1 MFSFQRKTDRPLL
14 LGAIHMPPFL
24 SGTRQE
30 LRQLEAWLLR
40 NVEAYAEGGFDS
52 VMLQDNTPHCE
63 GLDGKALACI
73 AALGY
78 SVTSRFSDYPIGLI
92 IESNSA
98 RDALTIAAVT
108 YMQYIRCKVFVGAMQ
123 KPGGLVEGSA
133 HEAFHYRRLVDRDIS
148 VCADILD
155 RMGAPLSER
164 DYRLAVSQAKKYG
177 ADAVLLT
184 GANFNETCRI
194 LDDIAVSAPGLPRLA
209 GGGVNMENLLE
220 AAAHCDGMVVSSCLT
235 KNGCKDE
242 WDRKKIAEMATKLR
256 G

>member
-1 MFSFQRKTDRPLL
+1 MFSFQKRNGRPLL
-14 LGAIHMPPFL
+14 LGSIHMPPFL
-24 SGTRQE
+24 YGTQQE
-30 LRQLEAWLLR
+30 LRDIEAWLLR
-40 NVEAYAEGGFDS
+40 NVEAFAEGGFDS

-63 GLDGKALACI
+63 GLDNKALACV
-73 AALGY
+73 AALSY
-78 SVTSRFSDYPIGLI
+78 SVTSHFPDYPIGLI
-92 IESNSA
+92 IESNCA
-98 RDALTIAAVT
+98 RDALTIAAAT

-133 HEAFHYRRLVDRDIS
+133 HEAFHYRRLVDRDVS

-164 DYRLAVSQAKKYG
+164 DYRLTVSQAKKYG

-184 GANFNETCRI
+184 GASFAETCHI
-194 LDDIAVSAPGLPRLA
+194 LDEIAVSSPGLPRLA
-209 GGGVNMENLLE
+209 GGGVNIENLLE

-235 KNGCKDE
+235 KDGSKNE
-242 WDRKKIAEMATKLR
+242 WDRNKIAEMSARLR